1 MAWMCAA
8 WMSSEG
14 GVAIGAK
21 SLLCVEDAKQ
31 TVLVGI
37 LTAWADA
44 TQAVLTVFAGFS
56 GRIEVLAELDATQQ
70 ALTAFV
76 GCPGRMVLR

>member
-1 MAWMCAA
+1 MAWMCPA
-8 WMSSEG
+8 WMCSEG
-14 GVAIGAK
+14 DVEIGAK
-21 SLLCVEDAKQ
+21 SLPCVEDAKQ
-31 TVLVGI
+31 AVLVGI

-44 TQAVLTVFAGFS
+44 TQAVLTVFAGCS

-70 ALTAFV
+70 ALTAFA